1 MPLFRGMERLARL
14 YIDIPALR
22 SGSVG
27 AYLFAFLATAVAAV
41 LRVAIHP
48 YVVGVPFIT
57 FFPAV
62 IIVTLVSGLGAGLFC
77 AALSSAAATFFILP
91 PTLSF
96 YIERRADMVDLLL
109 FILVAISI
117 VI

>member
-48 YVVGVPFIT
+48 
-57 FFPAV
+57 
-62 IIVTLVSGLGAGLFC
+62 
-77 AALSSAAATFFILP
+77 
-91 PTLSF
+91 
-96 YIERRADMVDLLL
+96 
-109 FILVAISI
+109 
-117 VI
+117 